1 MDDAT
6 FSTRDLINQLGSASV
21 PLMRIEGELVAALSS
36 SVSRQADA
44 LWVERELRDY
54 LDRCL
59 RHAAEHE
66 EKAASDPTQ
75 ARFYEGIAQGFRDT
89 AHRTR
94 MLLDRLARN
103 PEWP

>member
-21 PLMRIEGELVAALSS
+21 PLLRIEGELVAALAASA
-36 SVSRQADA
+36 SRHADA
-44 LWVERELRDY
+44 AWVERELRDY
-54 LDRCL
+54 LERCL

-66 EKAASDPTQ
+66 EKATSDPTQ
-75 ARFYEGIAQGFRDT
+75 ARFYERIAQGFRDT

-94 MLLDRLARN
+94 MLLERLTRN

>member
-6 FSTRDLINQLGSASV
+6 FSARDVINQLGSASV
-21 PLMRIEGELVAALSS
+21 PLPRIERDLLAFLSS

-44 LWVERELRDY
+44 LWIERELRDH
-54 LDRCL
+54 LERSL

-66 EKAASDPTQ
+66 EKAVADPVQ
-75 ARFYEGIAQGFRDT
+75 APLYERIAQAFRDT

-103 PEWP
+103 PDWP

>member
-6 FSTRDLINQLGSASV
+6 FSIRDLINQLGSASI
-21 PLMRIEGELVAALSS
+21 PLRRIERELIALLASS
-36 SVSRQADA
+36 ASRDADA
-44 LWVERELRDY
+44 HWIERELREH
-54 LDRCL
+54 LERTL

-66 EKAASDPTQ
+66 EKAIADPGE
-75 ARFYEGIAQGFRDT
+75 ARLYEGIAQAFRDS

-103 PEWP
+103 SDWP